1 MNTSEIIV
9 IVLGLGSIAWVNWY
23 FFVAGRSVP
32 AAAGAI
38 AAVPPTM
45 PAPGVVTETT
55 IVVDGGYSPNTIRIP
70 AGATTR
76 LVFERRDDS
85 SCSEEVVFADFGIRK
100 YLPTGQRT
108 AIDLA
113 PMTPGK
119 YGFTCGMGML
129 RGTVIA
135 E

>member
-1 MNTSEIIV
+1 MNSSEIIV
-9 IVLGLGSIAWVNWY
+9 VALGLGSIAWVNWY
-23 FFVAGRSVP
+23 FFMAGRSVP
-32 AAAGAI
+32 AAAAASAAI
-38 AAVPPTM
+38 PTL
-45 PAPGVVTETT
+45 AGSGTT
-55 IVVDGGYSPNTIRIP
+55 REATIIVDGGYSPNTIRVP

-76 LVFERRDDS
+76 LVFDRRDDS
-85 SCSEEVVFADFGIRK
+85 GCSEEVVFADFGIRQ

-108 AIDLA
+108 AIDIA
-113 PMTPGK
+113 PKAPGK

>member
-1 MNTSEIIV
+1 MSTSEIIV
-9 IVLGLGSIAWVNWY
+9 VILGLGSIAWVNWY
-23 FFVAGRSVP
+23 FFMAGRAVP

-38 AAVPPTM
+38 AAMPTSA
-45 PAPGVVTETT
+45 APGATPETT
-55 IVVDGGYSPNTIRIP
+55 IVVDGGYSPNTIRVL

-76 LVFERRDDS
+76 IIFERRDDS

-108 AIDLA
+108 AIDIA
-113 PMTPGK
+113 PKVPGK

>member
-1 MNTSEIIV
+1 MDTSEIIV
-9 IVLGLGSIAWVNWY
+9 VALGLGSIAWVNWY
-23 FFVAGRSVP
+23 FFMAGRSVP
-32 AAAGAI
+32 AMAGAS
-38 AAVPPTM
+38 AAMPTST
-45 PAPGVVTETT
+45 APGATAEAT
-55 IVVDGGYSPNTIRIP
+55 IVVDGGYSPNTIRVP
-70 AGATTR
+70 AGTTTR

-85 SCSEEVVFADFGIRK
+85 GCSEEVVFADFGIRK

-108 AIDLA
+108 AIDIA
-113 PMTPGK
+113 PRTPGK

>member
-9 IVLGLGSIAWVNWY
+9 VALGLGSIAWVNWY
-23 FFVAGRSVP
+23 FFIAGRSVP
-32 AAAGAI
+32 AAMGAS
-38 AAVPPTM
+38 AAMPVS
-45 PAPGVVTETT
+45 PAPGTAPEAT
-55 IVVDGGYSPNTIRIP
+55 IIVDGGYTPNTIRVP

-76 LVFERRDDS
+76 LVFDRRDDS
-85 SCSEEVVFADFGIRK
+85 NCSEEVVFADFGIRK

-108 AIDLA
+108 AIDIA
-113 PMTPGK
+113 PKAPGK